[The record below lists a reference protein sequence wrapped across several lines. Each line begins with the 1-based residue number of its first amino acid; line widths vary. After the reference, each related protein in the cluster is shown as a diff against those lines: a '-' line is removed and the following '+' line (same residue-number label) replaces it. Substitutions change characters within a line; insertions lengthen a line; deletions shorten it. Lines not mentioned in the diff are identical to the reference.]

1 MSIISKRNAVGTLS
15 AAFVAAAATVALGV
29 GSASAAAKDI
39 KVQEPLGGYGTGC
52 TYKVS
57 ANVTEAGD
65 AYFYEREKGGEWVE
79 LKKAEVKKAG
89 TVSFDWTPKKTGDRE
104 LRVAQFFGT
113 GAVTSVKVVKG
124 TDLGSVCL
132 GL

>member
-1 MSIISKRNAVGTLS
+1 MSIISKRNAVVTLP

-57 ANVTEAGD
+57 ADITEAGT
-65 AYFYEREKGGEWVE
+65 AYFFEREKGGTWGQ
-79 LKKAEVKKAG
+79 LAKAEVTKPG
-89 TVSFDWTPKKTGDRE
+89 SVSFDWTPKKTGDRE
-104 LRVAQFFGT
+104 LRVSQFFGT
-113 GAVTSVKVVKG
+113 GTITSVKVVQG